1 MGMTMTEKIL
11 AKHAGIDVVKPG
23 QLINCK
29 LDIVLANDVTAPPA
43 IKEFEKIGKPVFDNT
58 KIALVPDHFTPN
70 KDIKSAGLA
79 KIVRDFA
86 HKHNIVNY
94 FEIGRVG
101 IEHVILP
108 EKGIVAPGMVTI
120 GADSHTC
127 TYGALG
133 GFSTGVGSTD
143 LGVAL
148 ATGEAWFKVPETI
161 KVNITGKK
169 PKYICGKDVM
179 LTLIGMIGV
188 DGALYKALEFAG
200 EGVKE
205 LNITDRLTIANMAI
219 EAGAKNGIFPV
230 DDETLNYIK
239 DRVTKPYEIV
249 EADSDATYCQ
259 TVEINLS
266 ELKPVVAFP
275 HLPENTHTVESIKEP
290 ITIDQVVIGSCTNGR
305 LEDLAIAASILKGH
319 KVHPNVR
326 CIIIPGSQQVYL
338 DAIHNGYV
346 DTFIE
351 AGAAV
356 STPTCGPCLGA
367 HMGIMTAGERCVSTT
382 NRNFR
387 GRMGHVDSEVY
398 LASPYIA
405 AASAILGKIATP
417 EEVE

>member
-29 LDIVLANDVTAPPA
+29 LDMVLANDVTAPPA

-205 LNITDRLTIANMAI
+205 LNMTDRLTIANMAI

-356 STPTCGPCLGA
+356 STPTCGPCLGG

-398 LASPYIA
+398 LASPYVA

>member
-29 LDIVLANDVTAPPA
+29 LDMVLANDVTAPPA

-70 KDIKSAGLA
+70 KDIKSAGLV

-275 HLPENTHTVESIKEP
+275 HLPENTHSVESIKEP

-398 LASPYIA
+398 LASPYVA

>member
-29 LDIVLANDVTAPPA
+29 LDMVLANDVTAPPA

-148 ATGEAWFKVPETI
+148 ATGKAWFKVPETI

-188 DGALYKALEFAG
+188 DGALYKALEFAD

-205 LNITDRLTIANMAI
+205 LNMTDRLTIANMAI

-398 LASPYIA
+398 LASPYVA